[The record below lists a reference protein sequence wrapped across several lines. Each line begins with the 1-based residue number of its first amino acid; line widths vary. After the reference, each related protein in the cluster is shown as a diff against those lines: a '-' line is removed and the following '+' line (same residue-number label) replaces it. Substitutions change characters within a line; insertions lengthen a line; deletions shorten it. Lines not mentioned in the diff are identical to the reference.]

1 MKGGFMEENNRTL
14 KAIEQS
20 ILVISREIK
29 RNKGCGGDKLNA
41 YGRLIN
47 AYGRMSDRVRE
58 QNEKPEDFFKT
69 PKKILVRK
77 QINPSG

>member
-1 MKGGFMEENNRTL
+1 MKGDYMEENNKIF

-29 RNKGCGGDKLNA
+29 RNKGCGSDKLNA

-47 AYGRMSDRVRE
+47 AYGRLSDRIKE
-58 QNEKPEDFFKT
+58 QNDKPEDFLNA
-69 PKKILVRK
+69 PKKIIVRK

>member
-1 MKGGFMEENNRTL
+1 MKESNRTL
-14 KAIEQS
+14 KAIEES

-47 AYGRMSDRVRE
+47 AYGRLSDRIRE
-58 QNEKPEDFFKT
+58 QKEKTKKFEIPKT
-69 PKKILVRK
+69 IRIKRK
-77 QINPSG
+77 INPEV

>member
-1 MKGGFMEENNRTL
+1 MKENNKTL
-14 KAIEQS
+14 RAIEES

-47 AYGRMSDRVRE
+47 AYGRLSDRVIG
-58 QNEKPEDFFKT
+58 QKEKTKDFEIPKT
-69 PKKILVRK
+69 ILVKKRTS
-77 QINPSG
+77 PSE